1 MSRHRVEVAAIIS
14 VVMGSAMAETE
25 TNWLQQELK
34 VLASK
39 VGEPVSITLYLLPDD
54 ELQLNIET
62 RSGRHGIAYGTSL
75 SQMLVEAEEALF
87 EIDEV
92 LREIGAIL

>member
-1 MSRHRVEVAAIIS
+1 MD
-14 VVMGSAMAETE
+14 SAMAETE
-25 TNWLQQELK
+25 TTWLQQELK
-34 VLASK
+34 ALAAK

-62 RSGRHGIAYGTSL
+62 RSGRHGIACGTSL

-87 EIDEV
+87 QIDEV
-92 LREIGAIL
+92 LREMGSLI